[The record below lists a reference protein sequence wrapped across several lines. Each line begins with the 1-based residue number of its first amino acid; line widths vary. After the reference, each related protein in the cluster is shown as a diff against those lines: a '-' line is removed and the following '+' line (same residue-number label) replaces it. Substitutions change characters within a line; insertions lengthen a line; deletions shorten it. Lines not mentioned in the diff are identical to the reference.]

1 MFSILFPSRKMFRL
15 TKTII
20 HLVSVFCPKESYL
33 GFKLKQ
39 KLLLCSKQKNILIKV
54 VSCFMQVRIQARI
67 QETHMYKYTWIIVD
81 FLGCFC
87 SKPLF
92 DITQRNVE
100 IKIIKRKCL
109 ATFVFCFFPQS
120 ASIETRIYCVAKQR
134 IHSFVSCVHSFNLY
148 FIIQFLAN

>member
-1 MFSILFPSRKMFRL
+1 MQCFQFFFPSRKMFRL

-20 HLVSVFCPKESYL
+20 HLVNVFCPKESYL

-39 KLLLCSKQKNILIKV
+39 KWLLCSKQKNILIKV
-54 VSCFMQVRIQARI
+54 VSCFMQVRIQA
-67 QETHMYKYTWIIVD
+67 THMYKTHMD
-81 FLGCFC
+81 NCRFLGCFC

-109 ATFVFCFFPQS
+109 ATLVFCFFPQN
-120 ASIETRIYCVAKQR
+120 ASIETRIYCVA
-134 IHSFVSCVHSFNLY
+134 
-148 FIIQFLAN
+148 